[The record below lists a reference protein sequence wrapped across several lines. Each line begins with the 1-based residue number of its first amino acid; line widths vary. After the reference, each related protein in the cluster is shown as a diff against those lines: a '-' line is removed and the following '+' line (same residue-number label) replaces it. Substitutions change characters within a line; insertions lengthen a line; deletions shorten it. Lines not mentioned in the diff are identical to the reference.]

1 MCRMVIDNNDIPKQD
16 YMVLCSTITY
26 NQAPYITD
34 TMNGFCMQQTSFSY
48 ACYIID
54 DASTDGEQDVIKAY
68 LDEHFQMDKAEQYEL
83 ELANVIVAKHN
94 TNPNCTFAVY
104 LLKRNLWK
112 EPDLKRP
119 LGRPWT
125 QRCKYIALCEGDD
138 YWTDPHKLQKQ
149 VDFLDTH
156 PEYVLCCHRYKILNQ
171 NDGTWNQDYIA
182 SFFTEGTNAEGFA
195 FTKKDNLHTWIT
207 KTMTLM
213 YRRDVVMPDTKQFKY
228 WRDAHFN
235 YYMLKQRKGFCL
247 PDVAAVYRR
256 HSGGIFSPL
265 SDINKNRINYLV
277 IHELFSMN
285 KDDKDLQEFLF
296 ALHPSFFAGIRNRI
310 QQGDKKCL
318 WNDICIY
325 LRVEFSKSGVYGV
338 LYSIKKMLRSY
349 TYRLF

>member
-1 MCRMVIDNNDIPKQD
+1 MNSYMSNVKGNDIKVAID
-16 YMVLCSTITY
+16 CLVY
-26 NQAPYITD
+26 NHEPYLLECLE
-34 TMNGFCMQQTSFSY
+34 GFVMQQTDFPFV
-48 ACYIID
+48 AIVHD
-54 DASTDGEQDVIKAY
+54 DASTDHSADIIREYAAKYPDIIHPIYETENQWRKADGS
-68 LDEHFQMDKAEQYEL
+68 LRKIMNDAIEATG
-83 ELANVIVAKHN
+83 A
-94 TNPNCTFAVY
+94 T
-104 LLKRNLWK
+104 
-112 EPDLKRP
+112 
-119 LGRPWT
+119 
-125 QRCKYIALCEGDD
+125 YIALCEGDD

-171 NDGTWNQDYIA
+171 NDGTWEQDYVA

-228 WRDAHFN
+228 WRDVHFN

-265 SDINKNRINYLV
+265 SYIKKNRISYLV

-285 KDDKDLQEFLF
+285 KDDKDLQEVLF

>member
-1 MCRMVIDNNDIPKQD
+1 MSSNFMNQPLVAIDCL
-16 YMVLCSTITY
+16 VY
-26 NQAPYITD
+26 NHEPYLRD
-34 TMNGFCMQQTSFSY
+34 CLEGFVMQQTDFPFV
-48 ACYIID
+48 AIVHD
-54 DASTDGEQDVIKAY
+54 DASTDHSADIIREYAAKYPDIIHPIYETENQWRKADGS
-68 LDEHFQMDKAEQYEL
+68 LRKIMDTAIE
-83 ELANVIVAKHN
+83 ATGA
-94 TNPNCTFAVY
+94 P
-104 LLKRNLWK
+104 
-112 EPDLKRP
+112 
-119 LGRPWT
+119 
-125 QRCKYIALCEGDD
+125 YIALCEGDD

-156 PEYVLCCHRYKILNQ
+156 PEYVLCCHRYKIFNQ
-171 NDGTWNQDYIA
+171 NDGTWEQDYVA

-213 YRRDVVMPDTKQFKY
+213 YRRDVIMPDTKQFKY
-228 WRDAHFN
+228 WRDVHFN

-265 SDINKNRINYLV
+265 SYIKKNRISYLV

-285 KDDKDLQEFLF
+285 KDDKDLQEVLF

-338 LYSIKKMLRSY
+338 LCSIKKMLRSY

>member
-1 MCRMVIDNNDIPKQD
+1 MSNVKGNDIK
-16 YMVLCSTITY
+16 VAINCLVY
-26 NQAPYITD
+26 NHEPYLRD
-34 TMNGFCMQQTSFSY
+34 CLEGFVMQQTDFPFV
-48 ACYIID
+48 AIVHD
-54 DASTDGEQDVIKAY
+54 DASTDHSAEIIREYAAKYPDIIHPIYETENQWRKADGS
-68 LDEHFQMDKAEQYEL
+68 LRKIMDTAIE
-83 ELANVIVAKHN
+83 ATGA
-94 TNPNCTFAVY
+94 P
-104 LLKRNLWK
+104 
-112 EPDLKRP
+112 
-119 LGRPWT
+119 
-125 QRCKYIALCEGDD
+125 YIALCEGDD

-171 NDGTWNQDYIA
+171 NDGTWEQDYVA

-228 WRDAHFN
+228 WRDVHFN

-265 SDINKNRINYLV
+265 SYIKKNRISYLV

-285 KDDKDLQEFLF
+285 KDDKDLQEVLF

>member
-1 MCRMVIDNNDIPKQD
+1 MNKTLVAIKCTV
-16 YMVLCSTITY
+16 Y
-26 NQAPYITD
+26 NHEPYLRD
-34 TMNGFCMQQTSFSY
+34 CLDGFVMQQTNFPFV
-48 ACYIID
+48 AIVHD
-54 DASTDGEQDVIKAY
+54 DASTDGSAAIIREYEEKYPNIIKPIY
-68 LDEHFQMDKAEQYEL
+68 EIENQYSKRDGSVGRIMDEAIDATG
-83 ELANVIVAKHN
+83 AKY
-94 TNPNCTFAVY
+94 V
-104 LLKRNLWK
+104 
-112 EPDLKRP
+112 
-119 LGRPWT
+119 
-125 QRCKYIALCEGDD
+125 ALCEGDD

-156 PEYVLCCHRYKILNQ
+156 PEYVLCCHRYKIFNQ
-171 NDGTWNQDYIA
+171 NDGTWEQDYVA

-277 IHELFSMN
+277 IHEIFSMN

-325 LRVEFSKSGVYGV
+325 LRVEFSKRGVYGV

>member
-1 MCRMVIDNNDIPKQD
+1 MSKPLVAIKCLV
-16 YMVLCSTITY
+16 Y
-26 NQAPYITD
+26 NHEPYLRECLE
-34 TMNGFCMQQTSFSY
+34 GFVMQQTDFPFV
-48 ACYIID
+48 AIVHD
-54 DASTDGEQDVIKAY
+54 DASTDHSADIIREYAAKYPDIIHPIYETENQYSKKNGSLTKI
-68 LDEHFQMDKAEQYEL
+68 MDTA
-83 ELANVIVAKHN
+83 LAA
-94 TNPNCTFAVY
+94 TGAP
-104 LLKRNLWK
+104 
-112 EPDLKRP
+112 
-119 LGRPWT
+119 
-125 QRCKYIALCEGDD
+125 YIALCEGDD

-171 NDGTWNQDYIA
+171 NDGTWEQDYVA

-228 WRDAHFN
+228 WRDVHFN

-265 SDINKNRINYLV
+265 SYIKKNRISYLV

-285 KDDKDLQEFLF
+285 KDDKDLQEVLF

>member
-1 MCRMVIDNNDIPKQD
+1 MKQEKPIL
-16 YMVLCSTITY
+16 VAIRCIVY
-26 NQAPYITD
+26 NHEPYLRD
-34 TMNGFCMQQTSFSY
+34 CLEGFVMQKTNFRFV
-48 ACYIID
+48 AVVHD
-54 DASTDGEQDVIKAY
+54 DASTDNSAAIIREYEEKYPDIIKPIY
-68 LDEHFQMDKAEQYEL
+68 EIENQYS
-83 ELANVIVAKHN
+83 KH
-94 TNPNCTFAVY
+94 
-104 LLKRNLWK
+104 
-112 EPDLKRP
+112 DGS
-119 LGRPWT
+119 LGRIMNAAIDAT
-125 QRCKYIALCEGDD
+125 GAKYVALCEGDD

-171 NDGTWNQDYIA
+171 NDGTWNQDYVA
-182 SFFTEGTNAEGFA
+182 SFFTEDTNAEGFA

-213 YRRDVVMPDTKQFKY
+213 YRRDVIMPDTKQFKY
-228 WRDAHFN
+228 WRDVHFN